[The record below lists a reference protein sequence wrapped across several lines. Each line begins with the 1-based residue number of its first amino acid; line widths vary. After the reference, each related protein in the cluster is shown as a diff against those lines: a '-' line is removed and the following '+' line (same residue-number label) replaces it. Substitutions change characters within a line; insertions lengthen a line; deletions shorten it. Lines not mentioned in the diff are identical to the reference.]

1 LAGWKNGQAAASFDW
16 IDDLIDNKLEIKDGF
31 SYPRTGSGWGFSFL
45 KERLIKLEIGTNN
58 LKN

>member
-45 KERLIKLEIGTNN
+45 KEKLIKLEI
-58 LKN
+58 